1 MSQSN
6 NSSTG
11 GIGLSGALFLL
22 FLGLKLGNVITWPW
36 VLVFAPLWISL
47 GVVVIC
53 LIIILI
59 IKIFS

>member
-36 VLVFAPLWISL
+36 VLVFAPLWIPL